1 MIEKGH
7 LQQFMIMASKKN
19 MTNGNYVYI
28 AVHPFAS
35 SEIFIRNN
43 VPLYD
48 YIWILPWRGYY
59 GKDKKSL
66 FFASKEEMVKA
77 YQWLFV
83 LMPQVKCSHINKH

>member
-1 MIEKGH
+1 MLEKGH

-19 MTNGNYVYI
+19 MTNGDYVYI

-35 SEIFIRNN
+35 SETFIRNHG
-43 VPLYD
+43 PYYD
-48 YIWILPWRGYY
+48 YMWIIPWNGAY
-59 GKDKKSL
+59 GKVRKSL

-77 YQWLFV
+77 YQGLFV